1 MGNKSSRSGKARGSV
16 PGLCPCGSGLGL
28 SECCGRWLTGG
39 AEPLAAPTPEALMRS
54 RYSAFDLGDEVYL
67 LATWAPE
74 TRPAELFAPGEE
86 RPKWMRL
93 TVHEASVAEDGLTG
107 RVSFTALGRTSR
119 GAFRMRERSRFRRDD
134 AGRWLYVDGDV
145 DPEDA

>member
-1 MGNKSSRSGKARGSV
+1 
-16 PGLCPCGSGLGL
+16 
-28 SECCGRWLTGG
+28 
-39 AEPLAAPTPEALMRS
+39 
-54 RYSAFDLGDEVYL
+54 
-67 LATWAPE
+67 
-74 TRPAELFAPGEE
+74 
-86 RPKWMRL
+86 MRL